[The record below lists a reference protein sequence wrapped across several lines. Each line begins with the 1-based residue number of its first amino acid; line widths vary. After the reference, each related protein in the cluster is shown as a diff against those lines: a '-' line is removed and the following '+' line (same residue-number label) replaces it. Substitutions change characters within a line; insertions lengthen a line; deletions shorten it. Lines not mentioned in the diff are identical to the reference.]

1 MMTSITKTPQPMTAL
16 YGLKFE
22 AAQGAI
28 KVTDPCIHVRHGW
41 FHLHFGRS
49 EKFGEFLLVVTMSD
63 SFLLST
69 QQQSAGPVRKRRK
82 PGDWVY
88 SINKLPDD
96 FLRGSTGCTFLS
108 CGDCSIAYGRDHA
121 RRDFLSVQMSARQLQ
136 LLFRDPNFR
145 PPRAW
150 NPQPATVISDTAVL
164 DPMVM
169 AESIG
174 DAELD
179 ALLDALG

>member
-1 MMTSITKTPQPMTAL
+1 MTAL

-69 QQQSAGPVRKRRK
+69 QQQSAEPVRRRRK
-82 PGDWVY
+82 LVDWVY
-88 SINKLPDD
+88 SINKLPND
-96 FLRGSTGCTFLS
+96 FLQGSTGCTFLS
-108 CGDCSIAYGRDHA
+108 CGDYSIAYGRDHA
-121 RRDFLSVQMSARQLQ
+121 RRDFLSIQMSARHLQ

-145 PPRAW
+145 PPRDW
-150 NPQPATVISDTAVL
+150 NPQPATVISDAAAFDPKVL
-164 DPMVM
+164 
-169 AESIG
+169 AESTS

-179 ALLDALG
+179 ALLVALG